1 MSSDAY
7 CMECKNLGIK
17 IIDRAVNVDP
27 VHFFVK
33 CPLNYSVSF
42 IIKRM
47 KTDMWVNLIRICNT
61 IRNFS

>member
-17 IIDRAVNVDP
+17 IIDRTVNVDH

-33 CPLNYSVSF
+33 CPLNYPMIF
-42 IIKRM
+42 ITKRM
-47 KTDMWVNLIRICNT
+47 KTDMWANMIRIYNT